1 MVVRTIG
8 HLSGPRLFYYPLLRP
23 RLDTTIIALIP
34 LGITMIITKGVIEF
48 GFQDIGNIEER
59 PTVGREFG
67 FEATGNGAKGLQD
80 ALTIE
85 KRKTA

>member
-1 MVVRTIG
+1 
-8 HLSGPRLFYYPLLRP
+8 
-23 RLDTTIIALIP
+23 
-34 LGITMIITKGVIEF
+34 MIITKGVIEF